1 MKTLEIQLFKFDEL
15 SKEAKENSIQ
25 NYIEKNRSFLQE
37 INSEMFY
44 EDLPY
49 NLEIKEP
56 LFENPK
62 FQYSLSYCQGDGLS
76 FSFDIDILDYLNK
89 YFPKLKDSVKNVIS
103 EYCTFSANG
112 NNGRYC
118 YAHKN
123 QIDLCLDIYN
133 NGRYDNLEGVINEVL
148 EHIQDNYLEI
158 CSKLENEGYN
168 NIYEWENDKDY
179 ILNEIYNS
187 EEFEPIFLST
197 GEIY

>member
-1 MKTLEIQLFKFDEL
+1 MKTLEIQLFNFDEL
-15 SKEAKENSIQ
+15 TKESKENAIQ
-25 NYIEKNRSFLQE
+25 KYIEKNRQFLQE
-37 INSEMFY
+37 INNEMFY

-49 NLEIKEP
+49 NLEIKED
-56 LFENPK
+56 LFKNPK
-62 FQYSLSYCQGDGLS
+62 FEYSLSYCQGDGLS
-76 FSFDIDILDYLNK
+76 FSFDLDIIDYLNK

-103 EYCTFSANG
+103 GYCTFSATG
-112 NNGRYC
+112 NNNRYC

-179 ILNEIYNS
+179 IVNEIYNS

>member
-1 MKTLEIQLFKFDEL
+1 MKTLEIQLFNFDEL
-15 SKEAKENSIQ
+15 SKEAKENAIQ
-25 NYIEKNRSFLQE
+25 NYIEKNRQFLQE
-37 INSEMFY
+37 INSQMFY

-49 NLEIKEP
+49 NLEIKEH

-62 FQYSLSYCQGDGLS
+62 FEYSLSYCQGDGLS
-76 FSFDIDILDYLNK
+76 FSFDLDIIDYLNK

-103 EYCTFSANG
+103 EYCTFSGTG
-112 NNGRYC
+112 NNGHYC

-133 NGRYDNLEGVINEVL
+133 NGNYDNLEGVINEVL
-148 EHIQDNYLEI
+148 EHIEDNYLEI

-179 ILNEIYNS
+179 IVNGIYNS